1 MDVVGPFWNVPL
13 DVCNMVLVSK
23 WLFHL
28 LQILSVTR
36 RMQFVLRKRLR
47 SYLTSLWRAIWPL
60 TLLLPMIQ
68 QTECLRHELH
78 PLRKLGCSNTEMVR
92 TMNLMIFL
100 FQSLVGALLRLT
112 SLMLTGLVS
121 GFNNLFISCKLKGLK
136 RSLKVRPIFTCR
148 PGLFTM
154 NLMSGVVILDQCAWR
169 MKSFLGRT
177 TCGRPGMI
185 Y

>member
-1 MDVVGPFWNVPL
+1 
-13 DVCNMVLVSK
+13 
-23 WLFHL
+23 
-28 LQILSVTR
+28 
-36 RMQFVLRKRLR
+36 
-47 SYLTSLWRAIWPL
+47 
-60 TLLLPMIQ
+60 MIQ

-154 NLMSGVVILDQCAWR
+154 NLMSGVVILDQCA
-169 MKSFLGRT
+169 
-177 TCGRPGMI
+177 
-185 Y
+185 